1 MLHLKKI
8 NSGCNYDNDVVKIIN
23 DFDKKGDYLPIFTI
37 KGFRDLLN
45 LLVEEGYG
53 SYTFTIGYD
62 CNCAYTSPSDVVKF
76 EDNHIRFQ
84 E

>member
-8 NSGCNYDNDVVKIIN
+8 NSGCRYDNDVVKIVN
-23 DFDKKGDYLPIFTI
+23 DFDKKGNHPIFTI

-45 LLVEEGYG
+45 LLIKEGYAD
-53 SYTFTIGYD
+53 YTFTIGYD
-62 CNCAYTSPSDVVKF
+62 DNCAYTSPSDVVKF